1 MYRSKSS
8 FGGGAVRIGGF
19 DRKSL
24 SCVNALSASSVHLN
38 LFCRLR
44 SLKKGSPCSPS
55 LEINRLRAAMQ
66 PVSFCTSLMLA
77 GACMFVMA
85 DIFSGLAS
93 MPRWLMMN
101 PSSLPEGTPKTHL
114 VWLSFHRK
122 ARKLEKVSSKSVIRS
137 WHNSVEG

>member
-8 FGGGAVRIGGF
+8 FGEGVVSTGGF

-24 SCVNALSASSVHLN
+24 SCVNAFSASSVHLI
-38 LFCRLR
+38 LSYHLR
-44 SLKKGSPCSPS
+44 SLKKGSPRSPS
-55 LEINRLRAAMQ
+55 LEMNWLRAAMQ

-114 VWLSFHRK
+114 VGLSFHRK
-122 ARKLEKVSSKSVIRS
+122 ARKLEKVSYKSAIRS
-137 WHNSVEG
+137 S